1 MTIGL
6 IFFTLADST
15 VQPNFNFTGGCGQ
28 QSNHSYYTD
37 VHNTGVVLISMALC
51 ADAVIG
57 NVQEKTLK
65 QSTISEMVFT
75 LSISQ
80 TG

>member
-6 IFFTLADST
+6 MFFTLADSL
-15 VQPNFNFTGGCGQ
+15 VQPNFNITGGCDIGLL
-28 QSNHSYYTD
+28 SYMLTMQMS
-37 VHNTGVVLISMALC
+37 TGIVLISLALC

-65 QSTISEMVFT
+65 QSTISEMV
-75 LSISQ
+75 Q
-80 TG
+80 VNYE